1 MMAEETLAITGITL
15 YSIAIILHVIAINF
29 LLHFRTN
36 FLCSHNQ
43 RICLLNMCF
52 TELLLSIIGII
63 GKLLF
68 VLGYRYAAEWVIIWQ
83 DGFLNVWYILI
94 MVFLTFDRLLTV
106 HFHLRYE
113 VYWSTRKT
121 KVSLI
126 TICIMSMQ
134 VNLILLL
141 IPGNTLDDKFH
152 IIISYVWPV
161 LDGIFVLVALVTY
174 IYLYI
179 RLERNKMDQLNQL
192 KSLRNNARRKSSA
205 CFKKVKKGFYLPTFL
220 ILSFVLT
227 WMVPD
232 LILTYYYSNHK
243 PIEEYMHLAVSLV
256 YPIAL
261 ILDAVLYILVP
272 LSETVHKMLVKGS
285 K

>member
-1 MMAEETLAITGITL
+1 MEEELVITGITL
-15 YSIAIILHVIAINF
+15 YSIAIILHSIAIYF

-43 RICLLNMCF
+43 RICLLNLCF

-63 GKLLF
+63 GKILYLL
-68 VLGYRYAAEWVIIWQ
+68 GHRNPAQWVIIWQ

-126 TICIMSMQ
+126 ILCLVSIQ

-141 IPGNTLDDKFH
+141 IPSNTLDDNFH

-174 IYLYI
+174 IYLYV
-179 RLERNKMDQLNQL
+179 RLERNKEDQRKQL
-192 KSLRNNARRKSSA
+192 KSLRTNARRKSSA

-232 LILTYYYSNHK
+232 FILICYYSNHK
-243 PIEEYMHLAVSLV
+243 PMEDYMAAAIALV
-256 YPIAL
+256 YPVGL
-261 ILDAVLYILVP
+261 ILDALLYILVP
-272 LSETVHKMLVKGS
+272 SSDVIHKMFVRGS
-285 K
+285 C

>member
-29 LLHFRTN
+29 LLHFRAN

-106 HFHLRYE
+106 QFPSTLRSLL
-113 VYWSTRKT
+113 VNT
-121 KVSLI
+121 KNKS
-126 TICIMSMQ
+126 
-134 VNLILLL
+134 
-141 IPGNTLDDKFH
+141 
-152 IIISYVWPV
+152 ISYYHMYYV
-161 LDGIFVLVALVTY
+161 DAS
-174 IYLYI
+174 
-179 RLERNKMDQLNQL
+179 E
-192 KSLRNNARRKSSA
+192 
-205 CFKKVKKGFYLPTFL
+205 
-220 ILSFVLT
+220 
-227 WMVPD
+227 PD
-232 LILTYYYSNHK
+232 ST
-243 PIEEYMHLAVSLV
+243 A
-256 YPIAL
+256 YPW
-261 ILDAVLYILVP
+261 
-272 LSETVHKMLVKGS
+272 
-285 K
+285 